1 MVCTRGWIS
10 RSLKCGY
17 SMQTLT
23 ENLAAHI
30 AQEVTTLAACWK
42 LTRRDG
48 MVLGFTDHDANIVM
62 EDILFKASTGM
73 TPTAVTSS
81 LGLSVDNMDIEGLL
95 NDEAI
100 TEQDVISGKYDHAE
114 VEVFLVNYQDIAA
127 GKLSLV
133 SGWLG
138 EVTMKGQQFVA
149 EVRSLTQK
157 LQQTIGEVYT
167 PTCRAMLGDG
177 RCKKNLAA
185 FTATGA
191 ITAQQ
196 TNERFSDS
204 SREEDTGY
212 FSYGTIT
219 FTSGNNE
226 GFTTEICDF
235 KNGTFTLFIPTPK
248 TLQVG
253 DTYEVVAGCDKRLD
267 TCIARFNNAL
277 NFRGEPH
284 VPGTDKML
292 ETSAT
297 RSLE

>member
-1 MVCTRGWIS
+1 MQVLS
-10 RSLKCGY
+10 ESLA
-17 SMQTLT
+17 T
-23 ENLAAHI
+23 HI
-30 AQEVTTLAACWK
+30 AQEVTTLATCWK
-42 LTRRDG
+42 VMRKDG
-48 MVLGFTDHDANIVM
+48 VVLGFTDHDMDIVM
-62 EDILFKASTGM
+62 DDVLFKASTGM

-95 NDEAI
+95 NDDAI
-100 TEQDVISGKYDHAE
+100 REQDVIAGKYDHAK
-114 VEVFLVNYQDIAA
+114 VEVFLVNYQDVAA

-133 SGWLG
+133 TGWLG

-149 EVRSLTQK
+149 EVRSLSQK

-167 PTCRAMLGDG
+167 PTCRATLGDDK
-177 RCKKNLAA
+177 CKKNLAA
-185 FTATGA
+185 FTVTGA
-191 ITAQQ
+191 ITAQH
-196 TNERFSDS
+196 TNERFADS
-204 SREEDTGY
+204 GREEDSGY

-226 GFTTEICDF
+226 GFTTEIRDF
-235 KNGTFTLFIPTPK
+235 TNGTFTLFIPAPK

-253 DTYEVVAGCDKRLD
+253 DTYEAVAGCDKRLD